1 MSVHAPRQRADADR
15 SPLAQVAPQLW
26 RNLPLLVGTG
36 LLAML
41 GGLLTL
47 GAVLSGGGIVLA
59 PALAALTIAPA
70 WFAACAL
77 ADPLLD
83 GRVVSAAQIRDAFL
97 AGFRTA
103 PRVALPALEP
113 AQLAAFAVLAIDAT
127 PDGAPLLTLSLAAD
141 LIALGCALIVAPFAL
156 ATAAGAFGSRADAPL
171 GAGEGSAI
179 VLPVASVRDAW
190 RIGAGVAATLP
201 LLALGGIAVV
211 ALAVVLVRA
220 LGPVL
225 LVVVPGPAAL
235 VVVACG
241 REQLARV
248 AATSPAAARTTRGAT
263 R

>member
-1 MSVHAPRQRADADR
+1 MSVHAPRQRADR
-15 SPLAQVAPQLW
+15 GPLAQVAPQLW

-36 LLAML
+36 LLALL
-41 GGLLTL
+41 GGLLTV
-47 GAVLSGGGIVLA
+47 GAVLSGAGIVLA
-59 PALAALTIAPA
+59 PALAGVTIAPA

-83 GRVVSAAQIRDAFL
+83 GRVVGAAQVRAAFA
-97 AGFRTA
+97 AGFRRG
-103 PRVALPALEP
+103 PVVAAPALAP

-127 PDGAPLLTLSLAAD
+127 PHGAPLLTLSLAAD

-156 ATAAGAFGSRADAPL
+156 ATAAGAFGAAPPRL
-171 GAGEGSAI
+171 
-179 VLPVASVRDAW
+179 RDVW
-190 RIGAGVAATLP
+190 RVGAGVAATLP

-241 REQLARV
+241 REQLA
-248 AATSPAAARTTRGAT
+248 ARGVLR
-263 R
+263 